1 MAEGIDLFMKGIIVS
16 HDQGKSFQKVRIF
29 DEEGAEL
36 SDTDCHMKVFSDRV
50 NSQLFYGFGDDF
62 SMYISKDRGNTFYP
76 AKTEGIPGGKM
87 NFGLIDCANK
97 TEIRGEAGK
106 EGIFYLAAGAFG
118 LWKLSFD
125 DKKFTVRGQRITGE
139 GESAFRMGL
148 GLLHQD
154 VD

>member
-1 MAEGIDLFMKGIIVS
+1 
-16 HDQGKSFQKVRIF
+16 
-29 DEEGAEL
+29 
-36 SDTDCHMKVFSDRV
+36 
-50 NSQLFYGFGDDF
+50 
-62 SMYISKDRGNTFYP
+62 
-76 AKTEGIPGGKM
+76 M

-154 VD
+154 VDYREDDKALYICGVIQNTYGFFRSFDEGKTWEKINDDMQKFGDINSIDGDSRKVGRFLIATGSFGVKYGEPSVS